1 MMTPDEASGYQTNPS
16 FKKTLSDVDES
27 FTADGDSQAENAIPV
42 IKSYLNRIL
51 RNGKPQT
58 IAQVELILQVPQF
71 KATLT
76 SVYSR
81 QIGKEAGPLS
91 REEIELTQAINS
103 TLEQCK
109 ADASAFYSMMIESN
123 TAKKRTE
130 HWPFDGETVADIA
143 STYNVIACLP
153 RDQLDN
159 WRNSFL
165 FDYQKDILD
174 NVLIQN
180 GSLTTADRFRVLVT
194 QGGNLTDL
202 SDELDRLSEADFAL
216 IEQEYLTKYKI
227 KLKTDLR
234 ETIPQREQLTAEQT
248 AWFESILSQNCKIF
262 PVDRMR
268 MLVNGNGGKF
278 QDYQNFFAN
287 LPVEEWIKLQFDY
300 LSKHGVSLNDAIL
313 ASVTKNENLDRN
325 HQVLI
330 KHILDEGNGN
340 PQLMDKLRAFI
351 LGDGG
356 NFSDFKQLL
365 KDLPPRKRQRLH
377 DDYLRIFESNFAND
391 FLDKV
396 DKAHKFEYMLLI
408 SVTPK
413 DTINDFFLRMSQ
425 SAPLLVPEG
434 SDLSLQGILQINKQV
449 ASQFNCTF
457 KEIPKPLQEALV
469 EYFSTS
475 IQTALDSNKKYAD
488 FVTKVITTV
497 ASIAA
502 FVAFLPAGISVI
514 LSRMF
519 SQEMDRKLVLTA
531 ALSTSKTVE
540 SPGILAT
547 IEEENFYS
555 NPQTL
560 LKNGLLGTL
569 EILLS
574 YPFGMGVLATKTTVA
589 LTKSQA
595 TERVSRMVGEIATLS
610 GNPNE
615 PEHITVR
622 AEAFEVIKALGNYS
636 DQKQMG
642 IWRDQILEA
651 LISKNDT
658 ISKDLVAMATTI
670 TSIANREVSNQIP
683 GLVNK
688 INAIAP
694 ENKGALSN
702 ARTQAWNILSTKS
715 GMSQE
720 ALEEARTNVLQALG
734 SKQDPVSIEALK
746 AFESIDSLSKVSG
759 TELSERLKERIDQS
773 IISNVPGAAEA
784 IRQVQRQAN
793 QALVNIIIQK
803 FDTQALTIVPSDVQ
817 SLKAQAFS
825 ALNSLSSSGHSTEIV
840 SLRNQL
846 LEVLVK
852 AKDPAAQIALEI
864 RSILENQ
871 ADNSLDIS
879 SLTAF
884 NQKLHQNPQLLD
896 SALELLQKQKS
907 EIELIQTKLISDATT
922 LPPDLTT
929 PEISARISNADNQL
943 DALSQ
948 QRTEEL
954 ETLQKQASDDIDAL
968 AAQGELFSEQVIVSV
983 EAIVNEIRTGA
994 KIVSQQNRKTA
1005 FQLIDSLNQIGLS
1018 KEHEAVLRTKI
1029 LEALA
1034 AKEDSTAKA
1043 TLAAFAELKGLDEQT
1058 FQRRTREILASVT
1071 KDRKDDLVRIRISI
1085 LQDRIIAG
1093 SNDIHT
1099 LRKSALDAI
1108 LQLPKV
1114 VHQKEKL
1121 NFLIAIQ
1128 DKDPVAKTA
1137 LTIYGSFDEPA
1148 KLTIDRVA
1156 ELENLAPGL
1165 RVNALSVIEL
1175 APQKFDQL
1183 ISDSFTRLASIEPDL
1198 TIQEGLNKLILTY
1211 EEMSRIAINSPGL
1224 RNAWKKRISST
1235 IDAIVKEIKSGS
1247 KLAGG
1252 QRRRAFE
1259 LIESLPSHGFTQTQT
1274 DALRTKI
1281 VVALAEKED
1290 FSAKLAVSALEASR
1304 GIENELERVSDIYTT
1319 LVKDSVEELR
1329 QLELS
1334 SIRAKILSGTGD
1346 LNALRSQAFD
1356 TISQMPENVQ
1366 QFERLKFLAYI
1377 SDKDPF
1383 AKAAITINELLS
1395 RNPDTS
1401 FDLIALAKRRA
1412 QFKDQNVEEILQ
1424 ALGRSKKEFDSITAK
1439 FAEAYSRSLK
1449 SLDIAELTQSIDII
1463 TDQVAIS
1470 AKDRQIATV
1479 LQQRLTEAV
1488 DTLTKKMSELPS
1500 TTSNIATIKNQID
1513 TSLQT
1518 LRYHIGRIE
1527 HAKLESV
1534 LKRSFTRFENTIAIE
1549 LAAAKST
1556 AVLEDMNIAISQIKN
1571 FNARDFVA
1579 IREKGLI
1586 TLKEIAGVVDAQTL
1600 IKARKELLEALALKQ
1615 DRFAVNILKRDA
1627 LRERVANGEFDVLLE
1642 LEREMKRSLDSGV
1655 TNPEGISFL
1664 KAESDAIKEL
1674 QAKVTRMQD
1683 ANKAL
1688 EKLTAKSDQS
1698 LITAAHKEADEA
1710 LAAMKS
1716 HLNETTLT
1724 KLQSHLK
1731 EEKGKLNPLS
1741 PMEQDLTNEIERVQA
1756 HIAALQERGGAELEI
1771 AAEQRVLQ
1779 ILQESLM
1786 LSRKFVP

>member
-1 MMTPDEASGYQTNPS
+1 MMTPDEASRYQTNPS
-16 FKKTLSDVDES
+16 FKKTLNDVDES
-27 FTADGDSQAENAIPV
+27 FTADSDSQAENAIPL
-42 IKSYLNRIL
+42 IKSYLNQIL
-51 RNGKPQT
+51 QTGKPQT
-58 IAQVELILQVPQF
+58 IAQVELILKIPQF
-71 KATLT
+71 MATLT
-76 SVYSR
+76 SIYSR

-91 REEIELTQAINS
+91 SEEIELTQAINS
-103 TLEQCK
+103 ILEQCK

-123 TAKKRTE
+123 TAKKITE

-143 STYNVIACLP
+143 STYSVIACLP

-165 FDYQKDILD
+165 FDYQKEILD

-180 GSLTTADRFRVLVT
+180 GSLSTADRFRVLVT

-202 SDELDRLSEADFAL
+202 SDELARLSEADFAF

-227 KLKTDLR
+227 ELKTDLR
-234 ETIPQREQLTAEQT
+234 DTIPQREQLTAEQT
-248 AWFESILSQNCKIF
+248 AWFETILSQNGKIF
-262 PVDRMR
+262 PVDRIR

-300 LSKHGVSLNDAIL
+300 LSKYGVSLNDAIL

-340 PQLMDKLRAFI
+340 PQLLDKLRAFI

-377 DDYLRIFESNFAND
+377 DDYLRFFESNFEND

-396 DKAHKFEYMLLI
+396 DKAHKLEYMLLL
-408 SVTPK
+408 SVSPK
-413 DTINDFFLRMSQ
+413 DTINDFFMRMSQ
-425 SAPLLVPEG
+425 CAPLLVPED
-434 SDLSLQGILQINKQV
+434 SDLSLQSILKINKQV
-449 ASQFNCTF
+449 ARQFNCTY

-488 FVTKVITTV
+488 FVTKVIRTV
-497 ASIAA
+497 TSIAA
-502 FVAFLPAGISVI
+502 FVAFLPAGVSAI
-514 LSRMF
+514 LARMF

-531 ALSTSKTVE
+531 ALSTSKTVA
-540 SPGILAT
+540 SSGILAS
-547 IEEENFYS
+547 IEEENFDS
-555 NPQTL
+555 TPQSL
-560 LKNGLLGTL
+560 LKNGSLGTL

-574 YPFGMGVLATKTTVA
+574 YPFGMGVLATKTTLA
-589 LTKSQA
+589 LTKSRA
-595 TERVSRMVGEIATLS
+595 TERVTLVISEIATLS

-615 PEHITVR
+615 PEHISVR
-622 AEAFEVIKALGNYS
+622 AKAFEVIKALGNYS

-670 TSIANREVSNQIP
+670 TSITNQEVSRQIP
-683 GLVNK
+683 DLLTK
-688 INAIAP
+688 INAFAP
-694 ENKGALSN
+694 ENKVALAN

-720 ALEEARTNVLQALG
+720 ALAEARTKVLQALA

-746 AFESIDSLSKVSG
+746 ALESIDSFSIVSG
-759 TELSERLKERIDQS
+759 TQLSERLKERIDQS
-773 IISNVPGAAEA
+773 IISNIPGAAEA
-784 IRQVQRQAN
+784 IRQVQSQAN
-793 QALVNIIIQK
+793 QALVNLIIQK
-803 FDTQALTIVPSDVQ
+803 IDTQALTIAPSELQ
-817 SLKAQAFS
+817 SLKAEAFS
-825 ALNSLSSSGHSTEIV
+825 ALNSLSSSGNSGEIV

-852 AKDPAAQIALEI
+852 ARDPAALVALEI
-864 RSILENQ
+864 RSILEKQ
-871 ADNSLDIS
+871 ANNSLDLSIFA
-879 SLTAF
+879 AF
-884 NQKLHQNPQLLD
+884 IQKLHQDPELLNA
-896 SALELLQKQKS
+896 ALELLPKQKTEFE
-907 EIELIQTKLISDATT
+907 EIQAKLISDSPT

-929 PEISARISNADNQL
+929 PQISAHISNAANQL
-943 DALSQ
+943 NAQSQ
-948 QRTEEL
+948 PRSEVLEE
-954 ETLQKQASDDIDAL
+954 LQKQASDSIDAL
-968 AAQGELFSEQVIVSV
+968 AAQKELFRQQMIASV

-994 KIVSQQNRKTA
+994 KVISQQNRKTA
-1005 FQLIDSLNQIGLS
+1005 FQLLNSLTQNGLS
-1018 KEHEAVLRTKI
+1018 EEEEAVLRTKI

-1043 TLAAFAELKGLDEQT
+1043 TLAAFDELKSLDEHIVE
-1058 FQRRTREILASVT
+1058 RRTSEILALVT
-1071 KDRKDDLVRIRISI
+1071 KDRKDDLIRIRISI

-1093 SNDIHT
+1093 STNNHT

-1128 DKDPVAKTA
+1128 DKDPVAKAA
-1137 LTIYGSFDEPA
+1137 LTIHSSLGEPA
-1148 KLTIDRVA
+1148 KLTIDKVA
-1156 ELENLAPGL
+1156 ELENLAPSL
-1165 RVNALSVIEL
+1165 RANALSLIEL
-1175 APQKFDQL
+1175 SPQEFDRL
-1183 ISDSFTRLASIEPDL
+1183 ISDSFTHLASIEPDL
-1198 TIQEGLNKLILTY
+1198 TIQEALNKLIMTY

-1224 RNAWKKRISST
+1224 RNAWKQRISST
-1235 IDAIVKEIKSGS
+1235 IDTIVKEIKGGS
-1247 KLAGG
+1247 KLAGS
-1252 QRRRAFE
+1252 QRKRAFE
-1259 LIESLPSHGFTQTQT
+1259 LIEGLPSHGFTQPQA

-1281 VVALAEKED
+1281 VAALAEKED
-1290 FSAKLAVSALEASR
+1290 FSAKLAVSALETSR
-1304 GIENELERVSDIYTT
+1304 GIEHEFERVTDIYSA

-1334 SIRAKILSGTGD
+1334 SIRAKILSRAGD
-1346 LNALRSQAFD
+1346 PNALRSQAFD

-1383 AKAAITINELLS
+1383 ARAAITANELLS

-1412 QFKDQNVEEILQ
+1412 QFKGQNLEEILQ
-1424 ALGRSKKEFDSITAK
+1424 ALGRSQKELDSITTK

-1449 SLDIAELTQSIDII
+1449 SLDIAELTESINII
-1463 TDQVAIS
+1463 TDQVVIS
-1470 AKDRQIATV
+1470 AQDRQIATV

-1500 TTSNIATIKNQID
+1500 NTSKIASIKNQID
-1513 TSLQT
+1513 ISLQT
-1518 LRYHIGRIE
+1518 LRNHIGRIE
-1527 HAKLESV
+1527 YARLESV
-1534 LKRSFTRFENTIAIE
+1534 LKRSLTRFDNTIATE

-1556 AVLEDMNIAISQIKN
+1556 AVLESMNATITQIKN
-1571 FNARDFVA
+1571 FNGKDFVA

-1586 TLKEIAGVVDAQTL
+1586 ALKELEGVDAQAL
-1600 IKARKELLEALALKQ
+1600 ITAREQLLEALALKQ
-1615 DRFAVNILKRDA
+1615 DRFAINILKRDA
-1627 LRERVANGEFDVLLE
+1627 LRERVANGDFDVLLE
-1642 LEREMKRSLDSGV
+1642 LEREMKRSLDSGL
-1655 TNPEGISFL
+1655 TNQEAINFL

-1674 QAKVTRMQD
+1674 QAKVTRMQT
-1683 ANKAL
+1683 AITAL
-1688 EKLTAKSDQS
+1688 EKLTVKSDQA
-1698 LITAAHKEADEA
+1698 LITAAHKEADTA
-1710 LAAMKS
+1710 LAAMKP

-1756 HIAALQERGGAELEI
+1756 HIATLQERGEAELEI

-1779 ILQESLM
+1779 ILQESLT